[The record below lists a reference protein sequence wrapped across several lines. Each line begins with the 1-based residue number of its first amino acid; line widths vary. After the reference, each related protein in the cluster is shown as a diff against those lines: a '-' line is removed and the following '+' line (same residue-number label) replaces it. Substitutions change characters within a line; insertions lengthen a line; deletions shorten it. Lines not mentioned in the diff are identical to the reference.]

1 MKACIVFA
9 QEGKESFCHAIL
21 NRVTQTLQKQNIA
34 YDVRDLYQMK
44 FQPVFQAADMQKV
57 SNGTASADVMTEQEL
72 ISEADLLVMI
82 YPVWWWSAPAILK
95 GYIDRVFTNGFAF
108 RYEAHGPVGLLKNK
122 QAIVIT
128 TTRES
133 EPEMKK
139 TGFDDVV
146 KKQIVD
152 GSLSMIGYD
161 VTYRNFAAV
170 PYVDDAARQGM
181 LAEVEGIVTAI
192 HQPVGV

>member
-1 MKACIVFA
+1 
-9 QEGKESFCHAIL
+9 
-21 NRVTQTLQKQNIA
+21 
-34 YDVRDLYQMK
+34 
-44 FQPVFQAADMQKV
+44 
-57 SNGTASADVMTEQEL
+57 
-72 ISEADLLVMI
+72 
-82 YPVWWWSAPAILK
+82 
-95 GYIDRVFTNGFAF
+95 
-108 RYEAHGPVGLLKNK
+108 GPVGLLKNK